1 MHLNHVG
8 YIIIVVLS
16 GFNATSNWS
25 LRCGDGEALLWNC
38 NCYKFY
44 WTSTR
49 IDWAPNLVAGNVTIN
64 YFNNTN
70 STYQMLWGA
79 GTGVYGTAGIY
90 CNPST
95 NTFYTNGDIV
105 AFAAS
110 DRRLKDNITPIPNA
124 LDKILKLVVIHL
136 IGMINKMYILVKIL
150 VL

>member
-1 MHLNHVG
+1 LP
-8 YIIIVVLS
+8 L
-16 GFNATSNWS
+16 
-25 LRCGDGEALLWNC
+25 
-38 NCYKFY
+38 
-44 WTSTR
+44 
-49 IDWAPNLVAGNVTIN
+49 
-64 YFNNTN
+64 
-70 STYQMLWGA
+70 QA

-110 DRRLKDNITPIPNA
+110 DRRLKDNITTPNA
-124 LDKILKLVVIHL
+124 LDKILVVIHL